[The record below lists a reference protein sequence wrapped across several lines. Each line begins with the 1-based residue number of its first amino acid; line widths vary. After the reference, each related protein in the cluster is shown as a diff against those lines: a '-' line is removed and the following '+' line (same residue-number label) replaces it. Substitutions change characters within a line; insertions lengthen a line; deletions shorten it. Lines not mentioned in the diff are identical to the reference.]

1 MPTDAGRHSMHVALC
16 CDDQYAPMA
25 GVTALSILL
34 NRRSE
39 LDLCLHICHAGLSPA
54 HFERF
59 KTLERCFRCEVHFHA
74 VSDTRVTG
82 LREHLHISYAMYFR
96 LLLPQMLQACERVI
110 YLDCDLLVE
119 TDLEALWTMDL
130 GGCAVAGWD
139 EGEPQHLER
148 LGLAD
153 DCYVNSGVLV
163 MDLER
168 WRDQAY
174 GQACM
179 DWIEANSQAAVLPD
193 QDAMNVVLRG
203 SKARLAEH
211 WNLNPVWREESDLL
225 TRYPERVIHFGG
237 PVKPWDACYDFELA
251 QRFKRYVDFSPWKA
265 VFPFREP
272 KNPTQLV
279 ILAHQLADAGEVE
292 GSCRRYHAA
301 LMAMAEKRG
310 ALSPLVVHTINH
322 AVRHYGLKRY
332 AEAIEHFKD
341 AVEFFGLP
349 RHYSKNI
356 YRLGGLLEGMF

>member
-1 MPTDAGRHSMHVALC
+1 
-16 CDDQYAPMA
+16 
-25 GVTALSILL
+25 
-34 NRRSE
+34 
-39 LDLCLHICHAGLSPA
+39 
-54 HFERF
+54 
-59 KTLERCFRCEVHFHA
+59 
-74 VSDTRVTG
+74 
-82 LREHLHISYAMYFR
+82 MYFR

-179 DWIEANSQAAVLPD
+179 DWIEAHSQAAVLPD

-310 ALSPLVVHTINH
+310 ALSPLVVQTINH